1 MKSTNRK
8 GMTDS
13 VFNVKAFIQHL
24 THQSGVYRM
33 YDGEGVVIYV
43 GKAKDLKKRV
53 SSYFRKN
60 VDSPKTQTLVKQIA
74 SMDVTVTNTEAEA
87 LILENNFIKK
97 YRPRY
102 NVLLRDDKSYPYI
115 FVSHH
120 SHPRLAFHRGTRR
133 EKGDYFGPFPSGVAV
148 RESLR
153 LMQKL
158 FPVRQC
164 EDSYYRARSR
174 PCLQYQLKR
183 CLAPCVEGYCTDG
196 EYQEQV
202 DLAKAFLQGKNQQ
215 VIDQLVARMEQASTV
230 LDFERAARFRD
241 QIAAMRK
248 VQERNAVT
256 GNQQELDVIGFVRRG
271 GIAAVHLLFIRE
283 GAVQGSRSY
292 FPKVPPN
299 TEDSEILLA
308 FMLQFYLNDQ
318 VGRRLPREIILPEA
332 NAAQVLDPEHDLQI
346 LEQALAQNVRMT
358 HSVRGE
364 RKQYQVLA
372 QKNALNAIESK
383 LNQENTMV
391 LRLQQLEQVLDL
403 EQPVQRMECFDIS
416 HTMGQE
422 TVASCVVF
430 DRQGPK
436 KADYRRFNIKGIT
449 PGDDYAAMAQALQRR
464 FDAALLSEEGKAA
477 IPDILFIDGG
487 KGQLAQAEAYFN
499 DWGDEQGVRPPLLIG
514 VAKGESRKPGLE
526 TLILAGSHATVPL
539 AGDAPALHLV
549 QHIRDE
555 SHRFA
560 ITGHRQRRAKVR
572 RSSKLEDIPGIGA
585 KRRQKILQNLGGLQE
600 VKQASIEQL
609 TAVPGI
615 SRELAEIIY
624 HAFRDE

>member
-1 MKSTNRK
+1 
-8 GMTDS
+8 MTEKQLFDA
-13 VFNVKAFIQHL
+13 KAFIQHL
-24 THQSGVYRM
+24 THQPGVYRM
-33 YDGEGVVIYV
+33 YDDEGVVIYV

-53 SSYFRKN
+53 SSYFRAT
-60 VDSPKTQTLVKQIA
+60 VDRPKTQTLVRHIA
-74 SMDVTVTNTEAEA
+74 AMDVTVTNTEAEA

-115 FVSHH
+115 LVSQHQ
-120 SHPRLAFHRGTRR
+120 HPRLAFHRGTRR
-133 EKGDYFGPFPSGVAV
+133 EKGEYFGPFPNGVAV

-153 LMQKL
+153 LLQKL

-183 CLAPCVEGYCTDG
+183 CLAPCVKGYCSDE

-202 DLAKAFLQGKNQQ
+202 DLAKSFLQGKNQQ
-215 VIDQLVARMEQASTV
+215 VIDQLVVKMEQASTQ
-230 LDFERAARFRD
+230 LEFERAARFRD
-241 QIAAMRK
+241 QIGALRK

-256 GNQQELDVIGFVRRG
+256 GNQQELDVIGFARRG
-271 GIAAVHLLFIRE
+271 GVAAIHLLFIRE

-292 FPKVPPN
+292 FPKLPSDTSDNEV
-299 TEDSEILLA
+299 LLA
-308 FMLQFYLNDQ
+308 FLLQFYLNDQ
-318 VGRRLPREIILPEA
+318 VDRRLPREIILPA
-332 NAAQVLDPEHDLQI
+332 DNAALLLDPEHDLQV
-346 LEQALAQNVRMT
+346 LEQALAQQVRMT
-358 HSVRGE
+358 HNVRGE

-372 QKNALNAIESK
+372 QKNALNALESK
-383 LNQENTMV
+383 LNQASTMSM
-391 LRLQQLEQVLDL
+391 RLQQLEQVLDVA
-403 EQPVQRMECFDIS
+403 EPIQRMECFDIS

-436 KADYRRFNIKGIT
+436 KSDYRRFNIKGIT

-464 FDAALLSEEGKAA
+464 FDAALKTPEGLAA
-477 IPDILFIDGG
+477 LPDILFIDGG
-487 KGQLAQAEAYFN
+487 KGQLSQAEAYF
-499 DWGDEQGVRPPLLIG
+499 EQWAAPKHIDAPLLIG

-526 TLILAGSHATVPL
+526 TLILAGSHQTIPL

-560 ITGHRQRRAKVR
+560 ITGHRQRRAKVK

-585 KRRQKILQNLGGLQE
+585 KRRQKLLQNLGGLQE
-600 VKQASIEQL
+600 VKQASIDQL
-609 TAVPGI
+609 SAVPGI
-615 SRELAEIIY
+615 SREIAETIY